1 MKTVLKVHGSIER
14 SKFCCFI
21 GLERLN
27 TYTFVAKY
35 HLCKYIHKHNDLGAK

>member
-1 MKTVLKVHGSIER
+1 MKTVLKGHGTIER
-14 SKFCCFI
+14 SNLCCFI

-35 HLCKYIHKHNDLGAK
+35 PSLQVFS